1 MLYLFYKLDTVGG
14 EKMAEVYTVSIMFRE
29 QEMYRNITI
38 EATKENI
45 TVGNYLNKIHKL
57 YIESKEEVAEKG
69 R

>member
-1 MLYLFYKLDTVGG
+1 
-14 EKMAEVYTVSIMFRE
+14 MAEVYTVSIMFRE